1 MADIT
6 LSAQTVTTAYQI
18 YKLEQD
24 QRSSQ
29 KTDHHKEEIREREG
43 EEEHVGFPCVN
54 VPPEDILD
62 QVLLS
67 PLASLYDSMTTVSFL
82 LDNK

>member
-6 LSAQTVTTAYQI
+6 LSAQTVTRAYH
-18 YKLEQD
+18 KVEQD

-43 EEEHVGFPCVN
+43 EKEHVGFPCVN

-67 PLASLYDSMTTVSFL
+67 PLASLYDSMTSVFHFFSSR
-82 LDNK
+82 K